1 MNYTVIYTKE
11 NTGGYTTQVVELPW
25 CISYGETIEEAQEMT
40 KEAIIAYVESIKKH
54 AEDNEPFFERKTFIS
69 NLFINDIIYR

>member
-1 MNYTVIYTKE
+1 
-11 NTGGYTTQVVELPW
+11 
-25 CISYGETIEEAQEMT
+25 MT

-69 NLFINDIIYR
+69 NLFINDILYR